1 MSYFNIVAQT
11 NENTVVTEYD
21 PVKARSDSY
30 QSEAAL
36 EKEFIRLLCEQGYE
50 YLQIHTEKD
59 LIYNLRKRLEILNN
73 YQFSDSEWKQFFS
86 DAVANPNEHIVEKT
100 RKIQEDFV
108 QVLKRDDGSSKNIM
122 LIDKKNIHNNFV
134 QVINQYVI
142 GTEEGAKYDNRYDV
156 TVLVNGLPLVHI
168 ELKRRGV
175 PIREAFNQ
183 INRYQRDSFW
193 AGCGLFEYAQVF
205 VISNGTNTKY
215 YSNST
220 RFNAIKEA
228 NSGKTKKGKTS
239 NSFEFTSFWA
249 DGKNHVIPDLIDFT
263 KTFFAKHSLLNIL
276 TKYCIFTSENMLMVM
291 RPYQITATERILN
304 RIEIANNYKKYGSV
318 AGGGYIWHT
327 TGSGKTLTSFKSA
340 RLISQL
346 PYIDKVLFVV
356 DRKDLDY
363 QTMKEY
369 DRFEQGAANSNT
381 STSILKKQLEDPNA
395 HIIITTIQK
404 LATFIKKYK
413 QHAVF
418 EKQVVIIFDECHRSQ
433 FGDMHLAIVKNFK
446 KYHLFGFTG
455 TPIFPANSTAV
466 KKNLEFLT
474 TEQTFGDKL
483 HTYTIVDAI
492 NDKNVLP
499 FRVDYVTTMK
509 SDEDIEDE
517 QVFDINREKAMM
529 APERISRVTE
539 YILQHFDQ
547 KTYRGDKTYV
557 FNSLTNI
564 KEVASAERG
573 AVEEI
578 KQKQRVSGFNSIFA
592 VASVPMA
599 KLYYEEFQKQM
610 KADQTKKLRVA
621 VIYSYGA
628 NEEETDGIL
637 DEENSEDTSALDQ
650 NSRDFLDSA
659 IHDYNEM
666 FHTNYDTS
674 SEKFQNYYKDVSLRM
689 KNKELDLL
697 IVVNM
702 FLTGFDATTLNTLW
716 VDKNLKMHGLIQAF
730 SRTNRILNSI
740 KTFGNIVCFRNLE
753 KRVDSAISL
762 FGDENAGGIVLMK
775 SFKDYYY
782 GYVSDDDKPMP
793 GYLDMME
800 ELKEKFPLLAP
811 QIIGEQN
818 QKDFIS
824 LFGAILRMRNLLV
837 SFDDFKDKELIT
849 ERDLQDYLGRYQDL
863 RDEWKHKRE
872 AGESTDITDDII
884 FEVELIKQIEINID
898 YILMLVKKHHD
909 THCEDKEV
917 LITINKAIDAS
928 PELRSKKHLI
938 ETFIAGI
945 NDAEDVMTEWHDYV
959 IKQRELELEL
969 IITEEKLKPEDTRR
983 FLENAFRDGEIKTSG
998 TDIDKIMPPVSRFGG
1013 GARSEKKHNVI
1024 HKMQIFFE
1032 KYFGIGGSSSFIEKE
1047 NEPAVYD
1054 IDTQKDLSTVAES
1067 ASQYDSKNQF
1077 KNRSH

>member
-11 NENTVVTEYD
+11 TENTVVTEYD
-21 PVKARSDSY
+21 PVKARSDNY

-36 EKEFIRLLCEQGYE
+36 ETEFIRLLCEQGYE
-50 YLQIHTEKD
+50 YLQIHTEAD
-59 LIYNLRKRLEILNN
+59 LIANIRYRLEILNN

-86 DAVANPNEHIVEKT
+86 NVVANPNEQVVEKT
-100 RKIQEDFV
+100 RKIQEDFI
-108 QVLKRDDGSSKNIM
+108 QVLKRDDGTSKNIK
-122 LIDKKNIHNNFV
+122 LIDKTNIHNNFL

-142 GTEEGAKYDNRYDV
+142 GTADGAKYDNRYDV

-175 PIREAFNQ
+175 AIREAFNQ

-193 AGCGLFEYAQVF
+193 AGCGLFEYVQMF

-228 NSGKTKKGKTS
+228 NSGKARKGKTS
-239 NSFEFTSFWA
+239 NSFEFTSYWSDA
-249 DGKNHVIPDLIDFT
+249 NNRVIPDLIDFT
-263 KTFFAKHSLLNIL
+263 KTFFARHTLLNIL

-318 AGGGYIWHT
+318 AGGGYVWHT

-340 RLISQL
+340 RLASLL

-369 DRFEQGAANSNT
+369 DRFEKGAANSNT

-404 LATFIKKYK
+404 LATFIKKY
-413 QHAVF
+413 QGHEVF
-418 EKQVVIIFDECHRSQ
+418 NKHVVIIFDECHRSQ
-433 FGDMHLAIVKNFK
+433 FGDMHTAIVKNFK

-455 TPIFPANSTAV
+455 TPIFPANTTSS
-466 KKNLEFLT
+466 KKNMEFLT
-474 TEQTFGDKL
+474 TGQTFGDKL
-483 HTYTIVDAI
+483 HTYTIVNAI

-499 FRVDYVTTMK
+499 FRVDYIKTMDT
-509 SDEDIEDE
+509 DEEIDDE
-517 QVFDINREKAMM
+517 MVWDINREKAMM
-529 APERISRVTE
+529 APQRISKVTE
-539 YILQHFDQ
+539 YILGHFDQ

-564 KEVASAERG
+564 TEVAASQRG

-599 KLYYEEFQKQM
+599 KLYYQEFQKQM
-610 KADQTKKLRVA
+610 AADPTKKLRVA
-621 VIYSYGA
+621 TIFSYGA
-628 NEEETDGIL
+628 NEEESDGIL

-650 NSRDFLDSA
+650 NARDFLEAA
-659 IHDYNEM
+659 IKDYNEM

-674 SEKFQNYYKDVSLRM
+674 SDKFQNYYKDVSLRM

-716 VDKNLKMHGLIQAF
+716 VDKNLRMHGLIQAF

-740 KTFGNIVCFRNLE
+740 KTFGNIVCFRNLQ
-753 KRVDSAISL
+753 KRVDTAISL

-782 GYVSDDDKPMP
+782 GYVSVNDKPVP
-793 GYLDMME
+793 GYVDLMG
-800 ELKEKFPLLAP
+800 ELNEKFPLTET
-811 QIIGEQN
+811 QIIGEQK
-818 QKDFIS
+818 QKYFIA
-824 LFGAILRMRNLLV
+824 LFGSILRMRNLLV
-837 SFDDFKDKELIT
+837 SFDEFKGQELIT

-863 RDEWKHKRE
+863 RDEWKRKRE
-872 AGESTDITDDII
+872 DGESTDVIDDIV

-898 YILMLVKKHHD
+898 YILMLVKKYHD
-909 THCEDKEV
+909 THCEDQEV
-917 LITINKAIDAS
+917 LITIQKAIDAS
-928 PELRSKKHLI
+928 HELRSKKQLI

-945 NDAEDVMTEWHDYV
+945 NDADDIMNEWHDYV
-959 IKQRELELEL
+959 AAKREEDLQTL
-969 IITEEKLKPEDTRR
+969 ITEEKLKPEDTRR
-983 FLENAFRDGEIKTSG
+983 FLENAFRDGEIKTFG
-998 TDIDKIMPPVSRFGG
+998 TDIDKLMPPVSRFGG
-1013 GARSEKKHNVI
+1013 GGRAEKKQGVI
-1024 HKMQIFFE
+1024 EKLKIFFD
-1032 KYFGIGGSSSFIEKE
+1032 KYFGIG
-1047 NEPAVYD
+1047 
-1054 IDTQKDLSTVAES
+1054 
-1067 ASQYDSKNQF
+1067 
-1077 KNRSH
+1077 R